1 MELEGGL
8 FYRAMAPRLTVLVS
22 TVDAKGNSNAAP
34 FSFVMPVSAHPPL
47 VAIASAHTRHTLE
60 NIRETKQFVLNVP
73 SAEIVDPLWECSKSL
88 PKGVSEIK
96 VSGLTEEPSKVV
108 KPPRIAECISW
119 FECELVWEKEA
130 GDHVVIVGRVV
141 KADVRDRLFSEGR
154 FDFAEARTLMHVT
167 GKKFAVAEREVNA
180 R

>member
-1 MELEGGL
+1 M
-8 FYRAMAPRLTVLVS
+8 
-22 TVDAKGNSNAAP
+22 
-34 FSFVMPVSAHPPL
+34 
-47 VAIASAHTRHTLE
+47 
-60 NIRETKQFVLNVP
+60 
-73 SAEIVDPLWECSKSL
+73 
-88 PKGVSEIK
+88 
-96 VSGLTEEPSKVV
+96 V